1 MVHIIKNNPFYIKFF
16 SSIEGYVHLFLNPIL
31 VFYITRNIKYSGLFF
46 LLEAGVRFSAYCLAG
61 SFISRGNIQNII
73 KISYFMRYLSVICS
87 LLIFSFI
94 KEYQFYFLLLNN
106 IFFIISNCFYVTSIE
121 TLFQSH
127 ELFDKNVQS
136 KLTFADLLSGSVGVF
151 LILLFTLFKV
161 SYSYFILI
169 NSLTFLCGVI
179 VHQKFIDKISK
190 ISIKEWNR
198 IFKNS
203 IHDFYSTINHIAEN
217 KELLHNMFIGYIFGS
232 FFLLIEQVNIFRFDN
247 FYNDEQMKI
256 LHYSFK
262 FIWFV
267 SGSLFIPMFISK
279 ASNLI
284 SIFKLSFILFIIG
297 GALSIYPVAILNFVG
312 ALILG
317 YAYHLVFAY
326 RKIKRNEILKK
337 QNKNKE
343 HLGIFFAVEGLSGI
357 FAFSVL
363 SYFGKNIISLSFFF
377 MTCLVYLFFYN
388 KMIQV
393 EE

>member
-31 VFYITRNIKYSGLFF
+31 VFYITRNIRYSGLFF
-46 LLEAGVRFSAYCLAG
+46 LLESGVRFSAYCIAG
-61 SFISRGNIQNII
+61 SFISGGNIQNII
-73 KISYFMRYLSVICS
+73 KISYFVRYISIIFS
-87 LLIFSFI
+87 LLIFSFM
-94 KEYQFYFLLLNN
+94 KENQFYFLLLNN
-106 IFFIISNCFYVTSIE
+106 IFFIIANCFYVTSIE

-151 LILLFTLFKV
+151 LILLFTLFKI
-161 SYSYFILI
+161 SYGYFIFI
-169 NSLTFLCGVI
+169 NTFTFFCGVM
-179 VHQKFIDKISK
+179 VHQKFIDKISN
-190 ISIKEWNR
+190 ISLKEWNR

-203 IHDFYSTINHIAEN
+203 VTDFYLTINHIAEN

-247 FYNDEQMKI
+247 FYDDAQMKI

-267 SGSLFIPMFISK
+267 SGSLFIPLFISK
-279 ASNLI
+279 TQQLY
-284 SIFKLSFILFIIG
+284 SIFKLSLLLFFIG
-297 GALSIYPVAILNFVG
+297 GILSIYPFAIFNFIS

-317 YAYHLVFAY
+317 YAYHLIFAY

-337 QNKNKE
+337 SNRHKE

-363 SYFGKNIISLSFFF
+363 SYFGKNIASLSLFFI
-377 MTCLVYLFFYN
+377 MCLVYLFFYN
-388 KMIQV
+388 KMV
-393 EE
+393 KD